1 MELGT
6 LLAAAG
12 AIAVVVLISKSIRV
26 VQQAQTMII
35 ERVGKY
41 HKTLTSGINFIFP
54 LVDRPRSVDWH
65 QTLITPAG
73 DTYSRPLRTRRLALR
88 ETLYVFP
95 PPNVITE
102 DNRVVEIASLVYSP
116 ITHPLRGTLPI
127 PNLPAAIQEP

>member
-73 DTYSRPLRTRRLALR
+73 GTHSRRLRTQRIDPR
-88 ETLYVFP
+88 ENVYVFSPQKVITKEKVVVENDALIYSQITP
-95 PPNVITE
+95 PPRATYQ
-102 DNRVVEIASLVYSP
+102 IA
-116 ITHPLRGTLPI
+116 
-127 PNLPAAIQEP
+127 

>member
-73 DTYSRPLRTRRLALR
+73 GTHSRPFRTERIELRANVS
-88 ETLYVFP
+88 VFP
-95 PPNVITE
+95 RPKGITK
-102 DNRVVEIASLVYSP
+102 DK
-116 ITHPLRGTLPI
+116 G
-127 PNLPAAIQEP
+127 

>member
-73 DTYSRPLRTRRLALR
+73 DTYSPPLRTARTDLRDTPYRLS
-88 ETLYVFP
+88 
-95 PPNVITE
+95 PPNRDTKDNIT
-102 DNRVVEIASLVYSP
+102 
-116 ITHPLRGTLPI
+116 
-127 PNLPAAIQEP
+127 

>member
-73 DTYSRPLRTRRLALR
+73 DAYSRRFRPERSDLHQACYVLPR
-88 ETLYVFP
+88 E
-95 PPNVITE
+95 
-102 DNRVVEIASLVYSP
+102 
-116 ITHPLRGTLPI
+116 
-127 PNLPAAIQEP
+127 NL